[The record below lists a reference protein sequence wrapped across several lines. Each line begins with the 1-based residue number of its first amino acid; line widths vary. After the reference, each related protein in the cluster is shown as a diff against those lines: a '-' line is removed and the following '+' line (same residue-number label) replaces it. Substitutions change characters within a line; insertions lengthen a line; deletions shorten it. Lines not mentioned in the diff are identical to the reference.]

1 MRVKCPWSSRT
12 SIFPPEL
19 CLPGQRSRGAIAL
32 RAILVSGAHFTI
44 LSLPIVVL
52 MERTFPDVQMR
63 VPFSLGSR
71 QAVTASGQKGSVTE
85 RTLPLQLALGT
96 PWGPAPL
103 PPISFEIMPGSD
115 DVFLGLP
122 TLKDLGVDPYE
133 RIWDSMRQRMSPP
146 NQGVE
151 IPAFL
156 GCRRVSLS
164 VAALQEA
171 EGQATEEPDLAV
183 ELKLVWT
190 ITVTLP

>member
-1 MRVKCPWSSRT
+1 M
-12 SIFPPEL
+12 
-19 CLPGQRSRGAIAL
+19 
-32 RAILVSGAHFTI
+32 
-44 LSLPIVVL
+44 
-52 MERTFPDVQMR
+52 
-63 VPFSLGSR
+63 
-71 QAVTASGQKGSVTE
+71 
-85 RTLPLQLALGT
+85 
-96 PWGPAPL
+96 

-183 ELKLVWT
+183 ERLVERGPEMFMDPAEEESARKVALEES
-190 ITVTLP
+190 VTDAVAQGLSVSKAERLGGI